1 MDPIESLSTLASLDL
16 RFPLRVNISFM
27 LSREVTEEIC
37 RLNSII
43 VRDGF
48 REIDF
53 SKSSAPIPHITLLM
67 GEVDEEEDLKGLIQA
82 LRGFS
87 LHEPIKYKISQPYLR
102 RPSRNF
108 IFVDTV
114 PQKAFRL
121 LRRKLHEALSEFID
135 CELHGGPDNVSH
147 ITLGYAHR
155 AYPGI
160 DKLIKSAQSAGG
172 LADTFQVAET
182 GRRGTCKR
190 LIARIPMSLRASRA
204 ESPER

>member
-1 MDPIESLSTLASLDL
+1 
-16 RFPLRVNISFM
+16 M
-27 LSREVTEEIC
+27 LSDEVLKEVR

-43 VRDGF
+43 VGDGF

-53 SKSSAPIPHITLLM
+53 SDHSEPIPHITLLM
-67 GEVDEEEDLKGLIQA
+67 GEIDNEEDLNGLIQT
-82 LRGFS
+82 LERFS
-87 LHEPIKYKISQPYLR
+87 LHQPPIKYKISQPYLR
-102 RPSRNF
+102 PPSRNF

-121 LRRKLHEALSEFID
+121 LRRKLHEALSDYID

-160 DKLIKSAQSAGG
+160 GKLIKNAVSAGG
-172 LADTFQVAET
+172 VANTFQVAET
-182 GRRGTCKR
+182 GKRGTCRR
-190 LIARIPMSLRASRA
+190 LIARIPRG
-204 ESPER
+204 

>member
-1 MDPIESLSTLASLDL
+1 MDLAESLQSIEALDL
-16 RFPLRVNISFM
+16 RFPLRTNISFM
-27 LSREVTEEIC
+27 LSPDILDEVC

-43 VRDGF
+43 VNDGF

-53 SKSSAPIPHITLLM
+53 SRPSPPIPHITLLM
-67 GEVDEEEDLKGLIQA
+67 GEVDHRDDLQQLIKA
-82 LRGFS
+82 LETFS
-87 LHEPIKYKISQPYLR
+87 LDLPPIKYKISPPYLR

-121 LRRKLHEALSEFID
+121 VRRKLHEALSPFID

-155 AYPGI
+155 SYPGL
-160 DKLIKSAQSAGG
+160 DKLLKTAQPTSGVAN
-172 LADTFQVAET
+172 TFQVAET
-182 GRRGTCKR
+182 GKRGTCRR
-190 LIARIPMSLRASRA
+190 LIARIPPNTEAAHS
-204 ESPER
+204 